1 MNRVMLVL
9 SCAGIG
15 RAWKMYLVDADVR
28 AVLGSQLASALCTRK
43 RLNDQEGL
51 QFTVCERDRIAD
63 GLYTSLILVRV
74 AF

>member
-15 RAWKMYLVDADVR
+15 RAWKMYLVDVR
-28 AVLGSQLASALCTRK
+28 AVLGSQLASALCTSK
-43 RLNDQEGL
+43 RLNNQEGL

-63 GLYTSLILVRV
+63 GLCTSLILVRV